1 MPLRDKIIMLL
12 LRYDCLSGEVAIAV
26 KGGNDATAMTM
37 AIEMEAVA
45 KEARQIMERM
55 LAQ

>member
-1 MPLRDKIIMLL
+1 MPLRDKIIVLL
-12 LRYDCLSGEVAIAV
+12 LRYECLSGEVAIAV
-26 KGGNDATAMTM
+26 KAGNDATAMTM

-45 KEARQIMERM
+45 KEAREIMERM